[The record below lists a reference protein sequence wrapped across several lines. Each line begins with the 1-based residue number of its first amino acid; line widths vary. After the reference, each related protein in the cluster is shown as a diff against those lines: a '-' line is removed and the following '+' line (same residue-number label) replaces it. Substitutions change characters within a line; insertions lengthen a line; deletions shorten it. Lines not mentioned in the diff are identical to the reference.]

1 MTFPRTKIQP
11 PKQRP
16 AYIER
21 GALEARLA
29 AALLTRRV
37 VLVCAPAGYGKTSLV
52 AHAVARLPQGHGLA
66 WVSADAGDTLQR
78 LLECLLA
85 ALEPLDP
92 PWRVAPEA
100 LVHRVAESAEGE
112 RAAAAE
118 LINTLD
124 AIDLPHGVIAIDD
137 LHRIDDGAFFRFLD
151 HLIER
156 MSPRWTL
163 VLASRTEPPIAL
175 GRLRAADELEE
186 LRQLQ
191 LQFARDEARALVTG
205 AGLDEA
211 LADRVF
217 DRTQGWPAGLRIAV
231 GAVRGEAHW
240 ASSLEKA
247 LRSGERPMFEFLM
260 TEVLDHLRP
269 ELAEFL
275 LAVSVLPELEAARCA
290 QVSGHAAAGA
300 LLNEIER
307 LGLFVD
313 ALDAPA
319 RTLRLHDL
327 FREALQ
333 QRLQLRDPGLF
344 NRVRRQAAATEPDPV
359 RRIERLVEIG
369 DLDEAAR
376 LALAHVPTTI
386 VRSGPAAASHIL
398 MQFPAAFRDTSP
410 EIALVRGLLGW
421 VHWDF
426 AAMLEHFE
434 RAEAGFAAAGDR
446 DRELLARAYRAT
458 ILIALGHLDEAA
470 RALDSM
476 SSAAVLADDARIAM
490 LNAQCWLAIDT
501 GRTRSVAAI
510 VTKML
515 DLLERRSRIDLCYH
529 TSPPIR
535 MPGLPGIAEPLLRHA
550 KLLLRAAGDEPTPL
564 RPLGMLAQAWCAL
577 WRGELDQ
584 AARLRERA
592 QQEASWTGNT
602 GAVRSHMLALTAFAA
617 AIDGNSQ
624 AALAAA
630 LTRVREQL
638 PGPGPWS
645 RYLLGVFGARVAA
658 ACRDVAVL
666 REMLEQ
672 VTSAAAAMQAAGASW
687 CRNPER
693 PIAAQLAWLEGHRQE
708 AVAGWRAALEDSDS
722 LGIFGQEAETR
733 VCLASA
739 LAEQKDLPE
748 AAATLRPLFDQA
760 AEDGGPGG
768 ALLAPREL
776 RNLAAAPWGGLLA
789 PQRQAALRAWCG
801 LSREGAVP
809 AEGAQAEGLTAREM
823 QVLERIA
830 AGESNKVIARALDLS
845 LHTVKRHVANI
856 LGKLDLET
864 RGQAA
869 AWLAA
874 RR

>member
-1 MTFPRTKIQP
+1 VFPRTKIQP

-21 GALEARLA
+21 GALETRLA
-29 AALLTRRV
+29 EALLTRRV

-52 AHAVARLPQGHGLA
+52 AHAVSRLPRSCGLA
-66 WVSADAGDTLQR
+66 WVSADPGDTLQR
-78 LLECLLA
+78 VLECLLA

-100 LVHRVAESAEGE
+100 LVHRVAESAEEE

-124 AIDLPHGVIAIDD
+124 AIEIGHGVIAIDD
-137 LHRIDDGAFFRFLD
+137 LHRIEDPAFFRFLD
-151 HLIER
+151 HLVER

-163 VLASRTEPPIAL
+163 VMASRIEPPIAL
-175 GRLRAADELEE
+175 GRLRAADELAE

-191 LQFARDEARALVTG
+191 LQFARGEARALVTA
-205 AGLDEA
+205 AGLDES

-231 GAVRGEAHW
+231 GAMRGEAHW
-240 ASSLEKA
+240 ASSLERA

-260 TEVLDHLRP
+260 TEVLDRLRP
-269 ELAEFL
+269 ELADFL
-275 LAVSVLPELEAARCA
+275 LRVSVLPELEAGRCA
-290 QVSGHAAAGA
+290 AVSGHPGAGA
-300 LLNEIER
+300 LLDEIER

-333 QRLQLRDPGLF
+333 QRLQLRDPELF
-344 NRVRRQAAATEPDPV
+344 TQVRRRAAAAEPDPI
-359 RRIERLVEIG
+359 RRIELLVEIG

-386 VRSGPAAASHIL
+386 VRSGPAAANHIL
-398 MQFPAAFRDTSP
+398 MQFPAPFRDTSP

-426 AAMLEHFE
+426 AAMREHFE
-434 RAEAGFAAAGDR
+434 RAEAGFAASGNH
-446 DRELLARAYRAT
+446 DRELLARGYRAT
-458 ILIALGHLDEAA
+458 ILIALGRIEEAA
-470 RALDSM
+470 RAIDSITG
-476 SSAAVLADDARIAM
+476 AAAASDNVRIVM
-490 LNAQCWLAIDT
+490 LNAQYWLAIDT
-501 GRTRSVAAI
+501 GRTRSVAVILAE
-510 VTKML
+510 ML
-515 DLLERRSRIDLCYH
+515 DLLERQGRIDLCYH

-535 MPGLPGIAEPLLRHA
+535 MPGLPGINEPLTRHA
-550 KLLLRAAGDEPTPL
+550 ELLLRAAGDEPTPL
-564 RPLGMLAQAWCAL
+564 RSLGMLAQAWCAL
-577 WRGELDQ
+577 WRGELDE

-602 GAVRSHMLALTAFAA
+602 GAVRSHMLTLTAFAA
-617 AIDGNSQ
+617 AIDGDTP

-638 PGPGPWS
+638 PGPGAWS
-645 RYLLGVFGARVAA
+645 RYLLGIFGARVAGV
-658 ACRDVAVL
+658 CRDLPVL
-666 REMLEQ
+666 REMLQ
-672 VTSAAAAMQAAGASW
+672 QATGAAAAMEAAGARLH
-687 CRNPER
+687 RNSER
-693 PIAAQLAWLEGHRQE
+693 PIAAQLAWLEGRSDE
-708 AVAGWRAALEDSDS
+708 AATLWRAALEDTDS

-733 VCLASA
+733 VCLAAA
-739 LAEQKDLPE
+739 LAEGGDLGE
-748 AAATLRPLFDQA
+748 AAEVLRPLFARA

-776 RNLAAAPWGGLLA
+776 RKLAAAPWGDLLSP
-789 PQRQAALRAWCG
+789 PQQAALRAWRG
-801 LSREGAVP
+801 LLREGAAPP
-809 AEGAQAEGLTAREM
+809 AHTDAEGLTAREM

-856 LGKLDLET
+856 LGKLHVET

-869 AWLAA
+869 AWLAG